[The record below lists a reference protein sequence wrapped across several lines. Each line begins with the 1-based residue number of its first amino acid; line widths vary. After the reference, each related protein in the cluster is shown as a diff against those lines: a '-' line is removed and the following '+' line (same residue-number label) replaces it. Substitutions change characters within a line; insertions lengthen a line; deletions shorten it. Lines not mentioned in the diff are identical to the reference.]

1 MHSAKNV
8 RFKAD
13 FSSSAAQFSG
23 EKRSFPPAQPT
34 CSSGVLSSAGGLER
48 TKSRLLS
55 VIIQKQM
62 CAKYRTRPTHEKFQL
77 FQSGRTG
84 MDYRTERIWKFFIF
98 YFRMPD
104 SPVANDHYH
113 SIHHTF
119 CFSCC
124 SAIIFLSG
132 NGKVRVVF
140 S

>member
-1 MHSAKNV
+1 MTGRPPAG
-8 RFKAD
+8 RFIRG
-13 FSSSAAQFSG
+13 AAQDRQTADSASTSDLRLQSSQGSLRPRQLTFVICN
-23 EKRSFPPAQPT
+23 RSET
-34 CSSGVLSSAGGLER
+34 NVCKISA
-48 TKSRLLS
+48 
-55 VIIQKQM
+55 
-62 CAKYRTRPTHEKFQL
+62 RPTHEKFQL

-113 SIHHTF
+113 SILHTF

-132 NGKVRVVF
+132 NEKVRVVF